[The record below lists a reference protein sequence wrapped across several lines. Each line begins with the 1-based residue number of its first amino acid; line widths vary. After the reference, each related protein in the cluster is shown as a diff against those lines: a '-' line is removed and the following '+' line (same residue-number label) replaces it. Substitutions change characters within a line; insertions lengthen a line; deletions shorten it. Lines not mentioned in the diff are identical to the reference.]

1 MNTSRT
7 HYIVLGLVALSLTI
21 PGTALA
27 YIGPGSGLT
36 AIGSFLA
43 LIAALAVA
51 IFGFVWFPLKRMFA
65 RKESLEEE
73 EEAETE
79 DGTNP

>member
-7 HYIVLGLVALSLTI
+7 HYIVLGLAVLSLTT

-65 RKESLEEE
+65 RKEPLE